1 MMIYFKQIDRFI
13 EQALLED
20 MPNGDVTSE
29 AVIPDGHTTTAQLI
43 AKADGVLCGLDLFS
57 RVFEHLGLVQIRK
70 FKRDGMQIQRG
81 DVLAELEGDT
91 KTILAGERTA
101 LNILQRMSGIATR
114 TRMAVDQVAH
124 TQCKIVDTRKTTPG
138 FRMFEKM
145 AVRCG
150 GGSNHRFNLS
160 DGILIKDNH
169 IAAAGSLTEAVLRAK
184 RNAPFVYKVEVEVES
199 LEMVEEAL
207 EAEADVILLDNMSLD
222 NMRAAVQRIGNRA
235 LVEASGNMTLD
246 HIVRVAETGVDRISM
261 GSIIYDGGV
270 LDVSLR
276 FKKFR
281 GDASEQQEA
290 IQESREYGFFTS
302 QEKRSG
308 L

>member
-20 MPNGDVTSE
+20 MPSGDVTSE
-29 AVIPDGHTTTAQLI
+29 AVIPDGHTTIAQLI
-43 AKADGVLCGLDLFS
+43 AKEDGVLCGLDLFS
-57 RVFEHLGLVQIRK
+57 RVFEHLGQVQIRK
-70 FKRDGMQIQRG
+70 FRSDGMGIQRG
-81 DVLAELEGDT
+81 DLLAELEGDT
-91 KTILAGERTA
+91 KTILSGERTA

-114 TRMAVDQVAH
+114 TRLAVDQVAH

-138 FRMFEKM
+138 FRIFEKM

-150 GGSNHRFNLS
+150 GGNNHRFSLS

-184 RNAPFVYKVEVEVES
+184 KYAPFVHKVEVEAES

-207 EAEADVILLDNMSLD
+207 EAGADVILLDNMSLE
-222 NMRAAVQRIGNRA
+222 NMRAAVQRIGNQV
-235 LVEASGNMTLD
+235 LIEASGNMTLD
-246 HIVRVAETGVDRISM
+246 YIVQVAETGVDMISM

-276 FKKFR
+276 FQQFREDTSKK
-281 GDASEQQEA
+281 
-290 IQESREYGFFTS
+290 
-302 QEKRSG
+302 
-308 L
+308 